1 MELSALGI
9 PLEPLRYIWLIAFIV
24 YIGLCIVP
32 AITHPAT
39 ISTEKAK
46 ELYIA
51 RYGSPVNN
59 AMRYA
64 ERRSLEG
71 NPLPKHKLRSNLTRA
86 RKEIDS
92 VYGISSIE
100 AWFHVLMYVWACL
113 VARSIFRLY
122 TDIAHNGILLPALL
136 LPFYMVFVGARS
148 GRRTW
153 RKARSIDTDDVTA
166 GLPQIYS
173 AALMRLNIFAV
184 PNGAHPQAKPV
195 RAKNDFYVETHFV
208 LVVALIVFFYSLV
221 GWTILGVRPMPIGG
235 ASITLAIVATVT
247 AVTRWVHMRRYL
259 LFNPDSFYIGRLFLP
274 AKKYSY
280 PDIVE
285 FCVFPKN
292 PEQIKP
298 TFYEPSQWQIEIKV
312 PSKIPPNL
320 AKRMPWLRR
329 HIVAVHDE
337 RVVCLT
343 SQVAFYLEQERWADL
358 RSPADREKLAEYFTN
373 GNIVCTSLG
382 YKPVSEKPH
391 VASACYEKTSESELL
406 LADHFIRFFFAR
418 GAQLGKIHLDS
429 HYIEDLCRPIMI
441 ALIFRAS

>member
-1 MELSALGI
+1 MELSAFGI
-9 PLEPLRYIWLIAFIV
+9 PLEPVRYIWLIAFIV

-39 ISTEKAK
+39 ISREKAK

-51 RYGSPVNN
+51 RYGSPINN

-153 RKARSIDTDDVTA
+153 RKARSIDTDDMTA

-173 AALMRLNIFAV
+173 AALMRLNLFAV

-221 GWTILGVRPMPIGG
+221 GWTVLGVQPMPIGG
-235 ASITLAIVATVT
+235 ASITLAIVTTVT
-247 AVTRWVHMRRYL
+247 AVTRWVYMRRYL
-259 LFNPDSFYIGRLFLP
+259 LFNPDSFYVGRLFLP
-274 AKKYSY
+274 AKKYRY
-280 PDIVE
+280 TDIEE

-312 PSKIPPNL
+312 PSFIPPNL

-382 YKPVSEKPH
+382 YKPVSEEPEEQ
-391 VASACYEKTSESELL
+391 S
-406 LADHFIRFFFAR
+406 
-418 GAQLGKIHLDS
+418 
-429 HYIEDLCRPIMI
+429 
-441 ALIFRAS
+441 

>member
-9 PLEPLRYIWLIAFIV
+9 PLEPVRYIWLIAFIV

-39 ISTEKAK
+39 ISREKAK

-51 RYGSPVNN
+51 RYGSPINN

-153 RKARSIDTDDVTA
+153 RKARSIDTDDITA

-173 AALMRLNIFAV
+173 AALMRLNVFAA
-184 PNGAHPQAKPV
+184 PKEAHPQAKPV

-208 LVVALIVFFYSLV
+208 LVLALIVFFYSLV
-221 GWTILGVRPMPIGG
+221 GWTVLGVQPMPIGG
-235 ASITLAIVATVT
+235 ASITLAIVTTVT
-247 AVTRWVHMRRYL
+247 AVTRWFHMRRYL
-259 LFNPDSFYIGRLFLP
+259 LFNPDSFYVGRLFLP

-280 PDIVE
+280 PDIEE

-312 PSKIPPNL
+312 PSKIPPHL
-320 AKRMPWLRR
+320 AQRMPWLRR

-343 SQVAFYLEQERWADL
+343 SQIAFYLEQERWADL

-382 YKPVSEKPH
+382 YKPINEEQP
-391 VASACYEKTSESELL
+391 
-406 LADHFIRFFFAR
+406 
-418 GAQLGKIHLDS
+418 
-429 HYIEDLCRPIMI
+429 
-441 ALIFRAS
+441 

>member
-9 PLEPLRYIWLIAFIV
+9 PLEPLRYIWLIAFLLYLVVCVAVDIA
-24 YIGLCIVP
+24 YS
-32 AITHPAT
+32 
-39 ISTEKAK
+39 STMSK
-46 ELYIA
+46 EEA
-51 RYGSPVNN
+51 RRLHVFYKGSPVDK

-64 ERRSLEG
+64 ERRSLDG
-71 NPLPKHKLRSNLTRA
+71 DPLPKHKLRSNLTRA
-86 RKEIDS
+86 RKELDS
-92 VYGISSIE
+92 ISGVSKFE
-100 AWFHVLMYVWACL
+100 AWMHAVMYVWAC
-113 VARSIFRLY
+113 VIARSIFRLY

-153 RKARSIDTDDVTA
+153 RKARSIDTDDMTA

-173 AALMRLNIFAV
+173 AALMRLNLFAV

-221 GWTILGVRPMPIGG
+221 GWTVLGVQPMPIGG
-235 ASITLAIVATVT
+235 ASITLAIVTTVT
-247 AVTRWVHMRRYL
+247 AVTRWVYMRRYL

-274 AKKYSY
+274 AKKYRY

-320 AKRMPWLRR
+320 AKRMPWLCR

-373 GNIVCTSLG
+373 GNVVCTSLG
-382 YKPVSEKPH
+382 YKPVSEEQ
-391 VASACYEKTSESELL
+391 A
-406 LADHFIRFFFAR
+406 
-418 GAQLGKIHLDS
+418 
-429 HYIEDLCRPIMI
+429 
-441 ALIFRAS
+441 

>member
-9 PLEPLRYIWLIAFIV
+9 PLEPVRYIWLIAFIV

-92 VYGISSIE
+92 VYGVSSIE
-100 AWFHVLMYVWACL
+100 AWFHVLMYVWACF

-153 RKARSIDTDDVTA
+153 RKARSIDTDDITA

-173 AALMRLNIFAV
+173 AALMRLNVFAA
-184 PNGAHPQAKPV
+184 PMEAHPQAKPV

-208 LVVALIVFFYSLV
+208 LVLALIVFFYSLV
-221 GWTILGVRPMPIGG
+221 GWTVLGVQPMPIGG
-235 ASITLAIVATVT
+235 ASITLAIVTTVT

-274 AKKYSY
+274 AKKYRY
-280 PDIVE
+280 TDIEE

-298 TFYEPSQWQIEIKV
+298 TFYEPSQWQIEIKG

-320 AKRMPWLRR
+320 AQRMPWLRR

-382 YKPVSEKPH
+382 YKPVREEQ
-391 VASACYEKTSESELL
+391 A
-406 LADHFIRFFFAR
+406 
-418 GAQLGKIHLDS
+418 
-429 HYIEDLCRPIMI
+429 
-441 ALIFRAS
+441 

>member
-1 MELSALGI
+1 MELSAFGI

-153 RKARSIDTDDVTA
+153 RKARSIDTDDMTA

-173 AALMRLNIFAV
+173 TALMRLNVFAV

-221 GWTILGVRPMPIGG
+221 GWTVLGVQPMPIGG
-235 ASITLAIVATVT
+235 ASITLAIVTTVT
-247 AVTRWVHMRRYL
+247 AVTRWVYMRRYL
-259 LFNPDSFYIGRLFLP
+259 LFNPDSFYVGRLFLP
-274 AKKYSY
+274 AKKYRY
-280 PDIVE
+280 PDIEE

-312 PSKIPPNL
+312 PSRIPPNL

-358 RSPADREKLAEYFTN
+358 RSPADREKLTEYFTN
-373 GNIVCTSLG
+373 GNIVCASLG
-382 YKPVSEKPH
+382 YKPVSEEP
-391 VASACYEKTSESELL
+391 EK
-406 LADHFIRFFFAR
+406 
-418 GAQLGKIHLDS
+418 
-429 HYIEDLCRPIMI
+429 
-441 ALIFRAS
+441 

>member
-92 VYGISSIE
+92 IFGVSSIE

-136 LPFYMVFVGARS
+136 LPFYMVFVAARS

-153 RKARSIDTDDVTA
+153 RKARSIDTDDITA

-173 AALMRLNIFAV
+173 AALMRLNVFAA
-184 PNGAHPQAKPV
+184 PKEAHPQAKPV

-208 LVVALIVFFYSLV
+208 LVLALIVFFYSLV
-221 GWTILGVRPMPIGG
+221 GWTVLGVQPMPIGG
-235 ASITLAIVATVT
+235 ASITLAIVTTVT
-247 AVTRWVHMRRYL
+247 AVTRWFHMRRYL
-259 LFNPDSFYIGRLFLP
+259 LFNPDSFYVGRLFLP

-280 PDIVE
+280 PDIEE

-343 SQVAFYLEQERWADL
+343 SHVAFYLEQERWADL

-382 YKPVSEKPH
+382 YKPINEEQP
-391 VASACYEKTSESELL
+391 
-406 LADHFIRFFFAR
+406 
-418 GAQLGKIHLDS
+418 
-429 HYIEDLCRPIMI
+429 
-441 ALIFRAS
+441 

>member
-9 PLEPLRYIWLIAFIV
+9 PLEPLRYIWLIAFLLYLVVCVAVDIA
-24 YIGLCIVP
+24 YS
-32 AITHPAT
+32 
-39 ISTEKAK
+39 STMSK
-46 ELYIA
+46 EEA
-51 RYGSPVNN
+51 RRLHVFYKGSPVDK

-64 ERRSLEG
+64 ERRSLDG
-71 NPLPKHKLRSNLTRA
+71 DPLPKHKLRSNLTRA
-86 RKEIDS
+86 RKELDS
-92 VYGISSIE
+92 ISGVSKFE
-100 AWFHVLMYVWACL
+100 AWMHAVMYVWAC
-113 VARSIFRLY
+113 VIARSIFRLY

-153 RKARSIDTDDVTA
+153 RKARSIDTDDMTA

-173 AALMRLNIFAV
+173 AALMRLNLFAV

-195 RAKNDFYVETHFV
+195 RAKNDFYVEAHFV

-221 GWTILGVRPMPIGG
+221 GWTVLGVQPMPIGG
-235 ASITLAIVATVT
+235 ASITLAIVTTVT
-247 AVTRWVHMRRYL
+247 AVTRWVYMRRYL

-280 PDIVE
+280 PDIEE

-312 PSKIPPNL
+312 PSRIPPNL
-320 AKRMPWLRR
+320 AQRMPWLRR

-382 YKPVSEKPH
+382 YKPVSEEP
-391 VASACYEKTSESELL
+391 EK
-406 LADHFIRFFFAR
+406 
-418 GAQLGKIHLDS
+418 
-429 HYIEDLCRPIMI
+429 
-441 ALIFRAS
+441 

>member
-9 PLEPLRYIWLIAFIV
+9 PLEPVRYIWLIAFIV

-39 ISTEKAK
+39 ISREKAK

-153 RKARSIDTDDVTA
+153 RKARSIDTDDMTA

-173 AALMRLNIFAV
+173 AALMRLNLFAV

-221 GWTILGVRPMPIGG
+221 GWTVLGVQPMPIGG
-235 ASITLAIVATVT
+235 ASITLAIVTTVT
-247 AVTRWVHMRRYL
+247 AVTRWVYMRRYL

-274 AKKYSY
+274 AKKYRY

-320 AKRMPWLRR
+320 AKRMPWLCR

-373 GNIVCTSLG
+373 GNVVCTSLG
-382 YKPVSEKPH
+382 YKPVSEEPEEQ
-391 VASACYEKTSESELL
+391 S
-406 LADHFIRFFFAR
+406 
-418 GAQLGKIHLDS
+418 
-429 HYIEDLCRPIMI
+429 
-441 ALIFRAS
+441 

>member
-9 PLEPLRYIWLIAFIV
+9 PLEPLRYIWLIAFLLYLVVCVAVDIA
-24 YIGLCIVP
+24 YS
-32 AITHPAT
+32 
-39 ISTEKAK
+39 STMSK
-46 ELYIA
+46 EEA
-51 RYGSPVNN
+51 RRLHVFYKGSPVDK

-64 ERRSLEG
+64 ERRSLDG
-71 NPLPKHKLRSNLTRA
+71 DPLPKHKLRSNLTRA
-86 RKEIDS
+86 RKELDS
-92 VYGISSIE
+92 ISGVSKFE
-100 AWFHVLMYVWACL
+100 AWMHAVMYVWAC
-113 VARSIFRLY
+113 VIARSIFRLY

-153 RKARSIDTDDVTA
+153 RKARSIDTDDMTA

-173 AALMRLNIFAV
+173 AALMRLNLFAV

-195 RAKNDFYVETHFV
+195 RAKNDFYVEAHFV

-221 GWTILGVRPMPIGG
+221 GWTVLGVQPMPIGG
-235 ASITLAIVATVT
+235 ASITLAIVTTVT
-247 AVTRWVHMRRYL
+247 AVTRWVYMRRYL

-274 AKKYSY
+274 AKKYRY

-382 YKPVSEKPH
+382 YKPVSEEP
-391 VASACYEKTSESELL
+391 EK
-406 LADHFIRFFFAR
+406 
-418 GAQLGKIHLDS
+418 
-429 HYIEDLCRPIMI
+429 
-441 ALIFRAS
+441 

>member
-9 PLEPLRYIWLIAFIV
+9 PLEPVRYIWLIAFIV
-24 YIGLCIVP
+24 YIGLCVVP

-39 ISTEKAK
+39 ITTEKAK

-51 RYGSPVNN
+51 RYGSPVNK

-153 RKARSIDTDDVTA
+153 RKARSIDTDDMTA

-173 AALMRLNIFAV
+173 AALMRLNLFAV

-221 GWTILGVRPMPIGG
+221 GWTVLGVQPMPIGG
-235 ASITLAIVATVT
+235 ASITLAIVTTVT
-247 AVTRWVHMRRYL
+247 VVTRWVYMRRHL
-259 LFNPDSFYIGRLFLP
+259 LFNPDSFYVGRLFLP

-280 PDIVE
+280 PDIEE

-358 RSPADREKLAEYFTN
+358 RSPADREKLGEYFTN
-373 GNIVCTSLG
+373 GNVVCTSLG
-382 YKPVSEKPH
+382 YKPVRE
-391 VASACYEKTSESELL
+391 EQE
-406 LADHFIRFFFAR
+406 
-418 GAQLGKIHLDS
+418 
-429 HYIEDLCRPIMI
+429 
-441 ALIFRAS
+441 

>member
-9 PLEPLRYIWLIAFIV
+9 PLEPLRYIWLIAFLLYLVVCVAVDIA
-24 YIGLCIVP
+24 YS
-32 AITHPAT
+32 
-39 ISTEKAK
+39 STMSK
-46 ELYIA
+46 EEA
-51 RYGSPVNN
+51 RRLHVFYKGSPVDK

-64 ERRSLEG
+64 ERRSLDG
-71 NPLPKHKLRSNLTRA
+71 DPLPKHKLRSNLTRA
-86 RKEIDS
+86 RKELDS
-92 VYGISSIE
+92 ISGVSKFE
-100 AWFHVLMYVWACL
+100 AWMHAVMYVWAC
-113 VARSIFRLY
+113 VIARSIFRLY

-153 RKARSIDTDDVTA
+153 RKARSIDTDDMTA

-173 AALMRLNIFAV
+173 AALMRLNLFAV

-195 RAKNDFYVETHFV
+195 RAKNDFYVEAHFV

-221 GWTILGVRPMPIGG
+221 GWTVLGVQPMPIGG
-235 ASITLAIVATVT
+235 ASITLAIVTTVT
-247 AVTRWVHMRRYL
+247 AVTRWVYMRRYL

-274 AKKYSY
+274 AKKYRY

-382 YKPVSEKPH
+382 YKPVSEEQ
-391 VASACYEKTSESELL
+391 A
-406 LADHFIRFFFAR
+406 
-418 GAQLGKIHLDS
+418 
-429 HYIEDLCRPIMI
+429 
-441 ALIFRAS
+441 

>member
-1 MELSALGI
+1 MELSAFGI

-153 RKARSIDTDDVTA
+153 RKARSIDTDDMTA

-173 AALMRLNIFAV
+173 AALMRLNLFAV

-221 GWTILGVRPMPIGG
+221 GWTVLGVQPMPIGG
-235 ASITLAIVATVT
+235 ASITLAIVTTVT
-247 AVTRWVHMRRYL
+247 VVTRWVYMRRYL

-274 AKKYSY
+274 AKKYRY
-280 PDIVE
+280 TDIVE

-320 AKRMPWLRR
+320 AKRIPWLRR

-382 YKPVSEKPH
+382 YKPVSEEQ
-391 VASACYEKTSESELL
+391 A
-406 LADHFIRFFFAR
+406 
-418 GAQLGKIHLDS
+418 
-429 HYIEDLCRPIMI
+429 
-441 ALIFRAS
+441 

>member
-9 PLEPLRYIWLIAFIV
+9 PLEPVRYIWLIAFLLYLVVCVAVDIA
-24 YIGLCIVP
+24 YS
-32 AITHPAT
+32 
-39 ISTEKAK
+39 STMSK
-46 ELYIA
+46 EEA
-51 RYGSPVNN
+51 RRLHVFYKGSPVDK

-64 ERRSLEG
+64 ERRSLDG
-71 NPLPKHKLRSNLTRA
+71 DPLPKHKLRSNLTRA
-86 RKEIDS
+86 RKELDS
-92 VYGISSIE
+92 ISGVSKFE
-100 AWFHVLMYVWACL
+100 AWMHAVMYVWAC
-113 VARSIFRLY
+113 VIARSIFRLY

-153 RKARSIDTDDVTA
+153 RKARSIDTDDMTA

-173 AALMRLNIFAV
+173 AALMRLNVFAA
-184 PNGAHPQAKPV
+184 PQEAHPQAKPV

-208 LVVALIVFFYSLV
+208 LVLALIVFFYSLV
-221 GWTILGVRPMPIGG
+221 GWTVLGVQPMPIGG

-320 AKRMPWLRR
+320 AKRMPWLCR

-373 GNIVCTSLG
+373 GNVVCTSLG

-391 VASACYEKTSESELL
+391 VASA
-406 LADHFIRFFFAR
+406 D
-418 GAQLGKIHLDS
+418 
-429 HYIEDLCRPIMI
+429 
-441 ALIFRAS
+441 

>member
-9 PLEPLRYIWLIAFIV
+9 PLEPLRYIWLIAFLLYLVVCVAVDIA
-24 YIGLCIVP
+24 YS
-32 AITHPAT
+32 
-39 ISTEKAK
+39 STMSK
-46 ELYIA
+46 EEA
-51 RYGSPVNN
+51 RRLHVFYKGSPVDK

-64 ERRSLEG
+64 ERRSLDG
-71 NPLPKHKLRSNLTRA
+71 DPLPKHKLRSNLTRA
-86 RKEIDS
+86 RKELDS
-92 VYGISSIE
+92 ISGVSKFE
-100 AWFHVLMYVWACL
+100 AWMHAVMYVWAC
-113 VARSIFRLY
+113 VIARSIFRLY

-153 RKARSIDTDDVTA
+153 RKARSIDTDDMTA

-173 AALMRLNIFAV
+173 AALMRLNLFAV

-221 GWTILGVRPMPIGG
+221 GWTVLGVQPMPIGG
-235 ASITLAIVATVT
+235 ASITLAIVTTVT
-247 AVTRWVHMRRYL
+247 AVTRWVYMRRYL
-259 LFNPDSFYIGRLFLP
+259 LFNPDSFYVGRLFLP
-274 AKKYSY
+274 AKKYRY
-280 PDIVE
+280 TDIEE

-382 YKPVSEKPH
+382 YKPVSEEQ
-391 VASACYEKTSESELL
+391 A
-406 LADHFIRFFFAR
+406 
-418 GAQLGKIHLDS
+418 
-429 HYIEDLCRPIMI
+429 
-441 ALIFRAS
+441 

>member
-9 PLEPLRYIWLIAFIV
+9 PLEPVRYIWLIAFIV

-39 ISTEKAK
+39 ISREKAK

-153 RKARSIDTDDVTA
+153 RKARSIDTDDMTA

-173 AALMRLNIFAV
+173 AALMRLNVFAA
-184 PNGAHPQAKPV
+184 PKEAHPQAKPV

-208 LVVALIVFFYSLV
+208 LVLALIVFFYSLV
-221 GWTILGVRPMPIGG
+221 GWTVLGVQPMPVGG
-235 ASITLAIVATVT
+235 ASITLAIVTTVT
-247 AVTRWVHMRRYL
+247 AVTRWVHMRRFL
-259 LFNPDSFYIGRLFLP
+259 LFNPDSFYVGRLFLP

-280 PDIVE
+280 PDIEE

-312 PSKIPPNL
+312 QSFIPPNL
-320 AKRMPWLRR
+320 AQHMPWLRR

-382 YKPVSEKPH
+382 YKPVSEEPEEQ
-391 VASACYEKTSESELL
+391 A
-406 LADHFIRFFFAR
+406 
-418 GAQLGKIHLDS
+418 
-429 HYIEDLCRPIMI
+429 
-441 ALIFRAS
+441 

>member
-9 PLEPLRYIWLIAFIV
+9 PLEPVRYIWLIAFIV

-39 ISTEKAK
+39 ISREKAK

-92 VYGISSIE
+92 ILGISSIE

-153 RKARSIDTDDVTA
+153 RKARSIDTDDITA

-173 AALMRLNIFAV
+173 AALMRLNVFAA
-184 PNGAHPQAKPV
+184 PKEAHPQAKPV

-208 LVVALIVFFYSLV
+208 LVLALIVFFYSLV
-221 GWTILGVRPMPIGG
+221 GWTVLGVQPMPVGG
-235 ASITLAIVATVT
+235 ASITLAIVTTVT
-247 AVTRWVHMRRYL
+247 AVTRWVHMRRFL
-259 LFNPDSFYIGRLFLP
+259 LFNPDSFYVGRLFLP

-280 PDIVE
+280 PDIEE

-373 GNIVCTSLG
+373 GNVVCTSLG
-382 YKPVSEKPH
+382 YKPVSE
-391 VASACYEKTSESELL
+391 EQE
-406 LADHFIRFFFAR
+406 
-418 GAQLGKIHLDS
+418 
-429 HYIEDLCRPIMI
+429 
-441 ALIFRAS
+441 

>member
-9 PLEPLRYIWLIAFIV
+9 PLEPVRYIWLIAFIV

-39 ISTEKAK
+39 ITTEKAK

-92 VYGISSIE
+92 VYGISSVE

-153 RKARSIDTDDVTA
+153 RKARSIDTDDMTA

-173 AALMRLNIFAV
+173 AALMRLNLFAV

-221 GWTILGVRPMPIGG
+221 GWTVLGVQPMPIGG
-235 ASITLAIVATVT
+235 ASITLAIVTTVT

-259 LFNPDSFYIGRLFLP
+259 LFNPDSFYVGRLFLP

-280 PDIVE
+280 PNIVE

-312 PSKIPPNL
+312 PSFIPPNL

-343 SQVAFYLEQERWADL
+343 SQIAFYLEQERWADM

-382 YKPVSEKPH
+382 YKPVSEEP
-391 VASACYEKTSESELL
+391 EK
-406 LADHFIRFFFAR
+406 
-418 GAQLGKIHLDS
+418 
-429 HYIEDLCRPIMI
+429 
-441 ALIFRAS
+441 

>member
-9 PLEPLRYIWLIAFIV
+9 SLEPVRYIWLIAFIV

-39 ISTEKAK
+39 ITTEKAK

-51 RYGSPVNN
+51 RYGSPVNK

-100 AWFHVLMYVWACL
+100 AWFHVLMYVWACV

-153 RKARSIDTDDVTA
+153 RKARSIDADDITA

-221 GWTILGVRPMPIGG
+221 GWTILYTPPMPIGG
-235 ASITLAIVATVT
+235 ASILLAVT
-247 AVTRWVHMRRYL
+247 ASAALALRWHYLKVYL
-259 LFNPDSFYIGRLFLP
+259 LFNPDSFYVGRLFLP

-280 PDIVE
+280 PDIEE

-312 PSKIPPNL
+312 PSFIPPNL

-373 GNIVCTSLG
+373 GNVVCTSLG
-382 YKPVSEKPH
+382 YKPVSEEQ
-391 VASACYEKTSESELL
+391 A
-406 LADHFIRFFFAR
+406 
-418 GAQLGKIHLDS
+418 
-429 HYIEDLCRPIMI
+429 
-441 ALIFRAS
+441 

>member
-1 MELSALGI
+1 MELSAFGI

-64 ERRSLEG
+64 ERRSLKG

-136 LPFYMVFVGARS
+136 LPFYMVYLGACWSRFIWRS
-148 GRRTW
+148 SRYFNL
-153 RKARSIDTDDVTA
+153 DNHTA
-166 GLPQIYS
+166 GMPRVLGEMLNRIDAFFAPQD
-173 AALMRLNIFAV
+173 
-184 PNGAHPQAKPV
+184 AHPQAKPV
-195 RAKNDFYVETHFV
+195 CSTPRLHMGLCVTV
-208 LVVALIVFFYSLV
+208 VVALVLAIVVFLYSLV
-221 GWTILGVRPMPIGG
+221 GWTILYTPPMPIGG
-235 ASITLAIVATVT
+235 ASIMLAVT
-247 AVTRWVHMRRYL
+247 AAAALALRWHYLKVYL
-259 LFNPDSFYIGRLFLP
+259 LFNPDSFYVGRLFLP

-280 PDIVE
+280 PDIEE

-298 TFYEPSQWQIEIKV
+298 TFYEPSQWQIEVKV

-382 YKPVSEKPH
+382 YKPVRE
-391 VASACYEKTSESELL
+391 EQE
-406 LADHFIRFFFAR
+406 
-418 GAQLGKIHLDS
+418 
-429 HYIEDLCRPIMI
+429 
-441 ALIFRAS
+441 

>member
-1 MELSALGI
+1 MELNALGI
-9 PLEPLRYIWLIAFIV
+9 PLEPVRYIWLIAFIV
-24 YIGLCIVP
+24 YIGLCVVP

-153 RKARSIDTDDVTA
+153 RKARSIDTDDITA

-173 AALMRLNIFAV
+173 AALMRLNVFAV

-221 GWTILGVRPMPIGG
+221 GWTVLGVQPMPIGG
-235 ASITLAIVATVT
+235 ASITLAIVTTVT
-247 AVTRWVHMRRYL
+247 VVTRWVYMRRYL
-259 LFNPDSFYIGRLFLP
+259 LFNPDSFYVGRLFLP

-280 PDIVE
+280 PDIEE

-358 RSPADREKLAEYFTN
+358 RSPADREKLGEYFTN
-373 GNIVCTSLG
+373 GNVVCTSLG
-382 YKPVSEKPH
+382 YKPVSEEQP
-391 VASACYEKTSESELL
+391 
-406 LADHFIRFFFAR
+406 
-418 GAQLGKIHLDS
+418 
-429 HYIEDLCRPIMI
+429 
-441 ALIFRAS
+441 

>member
-9 PLEPLRYIWLIAFIV
+9 PLEPVRYIWLIAFIV

-92 VYGISSIE
+92 ILGISSIE

-153 RKARSIDTDDVTA
+153 RKARSIDTDDITA

-173 AALMRLNIFAV
+173 AALMRLNVFAA
-184 PNGAHPQAKPV
+184 PKEAHPQAKPV

-208 LVVALIVFFYSLV
+208 LVLALIVFFYSLV
-221 GWTILGVRPMPIGG
+221 GWTVLGVQPMPVGG
-235 ASITLAIVATVT
+235 ASITLAIVTTVT
-247 AVTRWVHMRRYL
+247 AVTRWVHMRRFL
-259 LFNPDSFYIGRLFLP
+259 LFNPDSFYVGRLFLP

-280 PDIVE
+280 PDIEE

-343 SQVAFYLEQERWADL
+343 SHVAFYLEQERWADL

-382 YKPVSEKPH
+382 YKPVSE
-391 VASACYEKTSESELL
+391 E
-406 LADHFIRFFFAR
+406 IN
-418 GAQLGKIHLDS
+418 
-429 HYIEDLCRPIMI
+429 
-441 ALIFRAS
+441 

>member
-9 PLEPLRYIWLIAFIV
+9 PLEPVRYIWLIAFIV

-39 ISTEKAK
+39 ISREKAK

-122 TDIAHNGILLPALL
+122 TDIAHNGILLPALI

-153 RKARSIDTDDVTA
+153 RKARSIDTDDITA

-173 AALMRLNIFAV
+173 TALMRLNVFAA
-184 PNGAHPQAKPV
+184 PQEAHPQAKPV

-208 LVVALIVFFYSLV
+208 LVLALIVFFYSLV
-221 GWTILGVRPMPIGG
+221 GWTVLGVQPMPIGG
-235 ASITLAIVATVT
+235 ASITLAIVTTVT

-280 PDIVE
+280 PDIEE

-292 PEQIKP
+292 PEQIKS

-312 PSKIPPNL
+312 PSRIPPNL
-320 AKRMPWLRR
+320 AQHIPWLRR

-382 YKPVSEKPH
+382 YKPVSKEQ
-391 VASACYEKTSESELL
+391 A
-406 LADHFIRFFFAR
+406 
-418 GAQLGKIHLDS
+418 
-429 HYIEDLCRPIMI
+429 
-441 ALIFRAS
+441 

>member
-1 MELSALGI
+1 MELNALGI
-9 PLEPLRYIWLIAFIV
+9 PLEPVHYIWLIAFIV
-24 YIGLCIVP
+24 YIGLCVVP

-92 VYGISSIE
+92 IFGISSIE

-153 RKARSIDTDDVTA
+153 RKARSIDTDDITA

-173 AALMRLNIFAV
+173 AALMRLNVFAA
-184 PNGAHPQAKPV
+184 PKEAHPQAKPV

-208 LVVALIVFFYSLV
+208 LVLALIVFFYSLV
-221 GWTILGVRPMPIGG
+221 GWTVLGVQPMPVGG
-235 ASITLAIVATVT
+235 ASITLAVVTTVT

-259 LFNPDSFYIGRLFLP
+259 LFNPDSFYVGRLFLP
-274 AKKYSY
+274 VKKYSY
-280 PDIVE
+280 PDIEE

-320 AKRMPWLRR
+320 AQRMPWLRR

-373 GNIVCTSLG
+373 GNVVCTSLG

-391 VASACYEKTSESELL
+391 VASA
-406 LADHFIRFFFAR
+406 D
-418 GAQLGKIHLDS
+418 
-429 HYIEDLCRPIMI
+429 
-441 ALIFRAS
+441 

>member
-9 PLEPLRYIWLIAFIV
+9 PLEPVRYIWLIAFIV

-122 TDIAHNGILLPALL
+122 TDIAHNGILLPALI

-153 RKARSIDTDDVTA
+153 RKARSIDTDDITA

-173 AALMRLNIFAV
+173 AALMRLNIFAT
-184 PNGAHPQAKPV
+184 PKEAHPQAKPV

-208 LVVALIVFFYSLV
+208 LVLALIVFFYSLV
-221 GWTILGVRPMPIGG
+221 GWTVLGVQPMPVGG
-235 ASITLAIVATVT
+235 ASITLAIVTTVT
-247 AVTRWVHMRRYL
+247 AVTRWVHMRRFL

-280 PDIVE
+280 SDIEE

-298 TFYEPSQWQIEIKV
+298 TFYEPSQWQIEIKM
-312 PSKIPPNL
+312 PSRIPPNL
-320 AKRMPWLRR
+320 AQHVPWLRR

-382 YKPVSEKPH
+382 YKPVSKEQ
-391 VASACYEKTSESELL
+391 A
-406 LADHFIRFFFAR
+406 
-418 GAQLGKIHLDS
+418 
-429 HYIEDLCRPIMI
+429 
-441 ALIFRAS
+441 

>member
-9 PLEPLRYIWLIAFIV
+9 PLEPVRYIWLIAFIV
-24 YIGLCIVP
+24 YIGLCVVP

-92 VYGISSIE
+92 VYGISSFE

-153 RKARSIDTDDVTA
+153 RKARSIDTDDITA

-173 AALMRLNIFAV
+173 AALMRLNVFAA
-184 PNGAHPQAKPV
+184 PKEAHPQAKPV

-208 LVVALIVFFYSLV
+208 LVLALIVFFYSLV

-235 ASITLAIVATVT
+235 ASITLAIVTTVT

-259 LFNPDSFYIGRLFLP
+259 LFNPDSFYVGRLFLP

-280 PDIVE
+280 PNIVE

-312 PSKIPPNL
+312 PSFIPPNL

-358 RSPADREKLAEYFTN
+358 RSPADREKLTEYFTN
-373 GNIVCTSLG
+373 GNIVCASLG
-382 YKPVSEKPH
+382 YKPVSEEPEER
-391 VASACYEKTSESELL
+391 S
-406 LADHFIRFFFAR
+406 
-418 GAQLGKIHLDS
+418 
-429 HYIEDLCRPIMI
+429 
-441 ALIFRAS
+441 

>member
-9 PLEPLRYIWLIAFIV
+9 PLEPLRYIWLIAFLLYLVVCVAVDIA
-24 YIGLCIVP
+24 YS
-32 AITHPAT
+32 
-39 ISTEKAK
+39 STMSKGE
-46 ELYIA
+46 A
-51 RYGSPVNN
+51 RRLHVFYKGSPVDK

-64 ERRSLEG
+64 ERRSLDG
-71 NPLPKHKLRSNLTRA
+71 DPLPKHKLRSNLTRA
-86 RKEIDS
+86 RKELDS
-92 VYGISSIE
+92 ISGVSKFE
-100 AWFHVLMYVWACL
+100 AWMHAVMYVWAC
-113 VARSIFRLY
+113 VIARSIFLLY
-122 TDIAHNGILLPALL
+122 KDIARDGILLPALV

-153 RKARSIDTDDVTA
+153 RKARSIDTDDITA

-173 AALMRLNIFAV
+173 AALMRLNLFAV

-208 LVVALIVFFYSLV
+208 LVLALIVFFYSLV
-221 GWTILGVRPMPIGG
+221 GWTVLGVQPMPIGG
-235 ASITLAIVATVT
+235 ASITLAIVTTVT

-259 LFNPDSFYIGRLFLP
+259 LFNPDSFYVGRLFLP
-274 AKKYSY
+274 AKKYRY
-280 PDIVE
+280 TDIEE

-298 TFYEPSQWQIEIKV
+298 IFYEPSQWQIEIKV

-320 AKRMPWLRR
+320 AQRMPWLRR

-358 RSPADREKLAEYFTN
+358 HSPADREKLAEYFTN

-382 YKPVSEKPH
+382 YKPVRE
-391 VASACYEKTSESELL
+391 EQE
-406 LADHFIRFFFAR
+406 
-418 GAQLGKIHLDS
+418 
-429 HYIEDLCRPIMI
+429 
-441 ALIFRAS
+441 

>member
-9 PLEPLRYIWLIAFIV
+9 PLEPVRYIWLIAFIV

-92 VYGISSIE
+92 ILGISSIE

-153 RKARSIDTDDVTA
+153 RKARSIDTDDMTA

-173 AALMRLNIFAV
+173 AALMRLNLFAV

-221 GWTILGVRPMPIGG
+221 GWTVLGVQPMPIGG
-235 ASITLAIVATVT
+235 ASITLAIVTTVT
-247 AVTRWVHMRRYL
+247 AVTRWVYMRRYL

-274 AKKYSY
+274 AKKYRY

-320 AKRMPWLRR
+320 AKRMPWLCR

-373 GNIVCTSLG
+373 GNVVCTSLG
-382 YKPVSEKPH
+382 YKPVSEEQ
-391 VASACYEKTSESELL
+391 A
-406 LADHFIRFFFAR
+406 
-418 GAQLGKIHLDS
+418 
-429 HYIEDLCRPIMI
+429 
-441 ALIFRAS
+441 

>member
-1 MELSALGI
+1 MELNALGI
-9 PLEPLRYIWLIAFIV
+9 PLEPVRYIWLFAFIV
-24 YIGLCIVP
+24 YIGLCVVP

-51 RYGSPVNN
+51 RYGSPVNK

-92 VYGISSIE
+92 IFGVSSIE

-153 RKARSIDTDDVTA
+153 RKARSIDTDDITA

-173 AALMRLNIFAV
+173 AALMRLNVFAA
-184 PNGAHPQAKPV
+184 PKEAHPQAKPV

-208 LVVALIVFFYSLV
+208 LVLALIVFFYSLV
-221 GWTILGVRPMPIGG
+221 GWTVLGIQPMPIGG
-235 ASITLAIVATVT
+235 ASITLAIVTTVT

-259 LFNPDSFYIGRLFLP
+259 LFNPDSFYIGRIFLP

-280 PDIVE
+280 SDIEE

-292 PEQIKP
+292 PEQIKS

-312 PSKIPPNL
+312 PSRIPPNL
-320 AKRMPWLRR
+320 AQHIPWLRR

-358 RSPADREKLAEYFTN
+358 CSPADREKLAEYFTN

-382 YKPVSEKPH
+382 YKPVSEEQ
-391 VASACYEKTSESELL
+391 A
-406 LADHFIRFFFAR
+406 
-418 GAQLGKIHLDS
+418 
-429 HYIEDLCRPIMI
+429 
-441 ALIFRAS
+441 

>member
-9 PLEPLRYIWLIAFIV
+9 PLEPVRYIWLIAFIV

-39 ISTEKAK
+39 ISREKAK

-51 RYGSPVNN
+51 RYGSPINN

-153 RKARSIDTDDVTA
+153 RKARSIDTDDMTA

-173 AALMRLNIFAV
+173 AALMRLNLFAV

-221 GWTILGVRPMPIGG
+221 GWTVLGVQPMPIGG
-235 ASITLAIVATVT
+235 ASITLAIVTTVT
-247 AVTRWVHMRRYL
+247 AVTRWVYMRRYL
-259 LFNPDSFYIGRLFLP
+259 LFNPDSFYVGRLFLP

-280 PDIVE
+280 PDIEE

-312 PSKIPPNL
+312 PSFIPPNL

-382 YKPVSEKPH
+382 YKPVSEEPEEQ
-391 VASACYEKTSESELL
+391 S
-406 LADHFIRFFFAR
+406 
-418 GAQLGKIHLDS
+418 
-429 HYIEDLCRPIMI
+429 
-441 ALIFRAS
+441 

>member
-9 PLEPLRYIWLIAFIV
+9 PLEPLRYIWLIAFLLYLVVCVAVDIA
-24 YIGLCIVP
+24 YS
-32 AITHPAT
+32 
-39 ISTEKAK
+39 STMSK
-46 ELYIA
+46 EEA
-51 RYGSPVNN
+51 RRLHVFYKGSPVDK

-64 ERRSLEG
+64 ERRSLDG
-71 NPLPKHKLRSNLTRA
+71 DPLPKHKLRSNLTRA
-86 RKEIDS
+86 RKELDS
-92 VYGISSIE
+92 ISGVSKFE
-100 AWFHVLMYVWACL
+100 AWMHAVMYVWACII
-113 VARSIFRLY
+113 ARSIFLLY
-122 TDIAHNGILLPALL
+122 KDIARDGILLPALV
-136 LPFYMVFVGARS
+136 LPFYMVYLGARS

-153 RKARSIDTDDVTA
+153 RKARSIDTDDITA

-173 AALMRLNIFAV
+173 AALMRLNVFAA
-184 PNGAHPQAKPV
+184 PQEAHPQAKPV

-208 LVVALIVFFYSLV
+208 LVLALIVFFYSLV
-221 GWTILGVRPMPIGG
+221 GWTVLGVQPMPIGG

-382 YKPVSEKPH
+382 YKPINEEQP
-391 VASACYEKTSESELL
+391 
-406 LADHFIRFFFAR
+406 
-418 GAQLGKIHLDS
+418 
-429 HYIEDLCRPIMI
+429 
-441 ALIFRAS
+441 

>member
-1 MELSALGI
+1 MELNALGI
-9 PLEPLRYIWLIAFIV
+9 PLEPVRYIWLFAFIV
-24 YIGLCIVP
+24 YIGLCVVP

-153 RKARSIDTDDVTA
+153 RKARSIDTDDITA

-173 AALMRLNIFAV
+173 AALMRLNVFAA
-184 PNGAHPQAKPV
+184 PQEAHPQAKPV

-208 LVVALIVFFYSLV
+208 LVLALIVFFYSLV
-221 GWTILGVRPMPIGG
+221 GWTVLGVQPMPIGG
-235 ASITLAIVATVT
+235 ASITLAIVTTVT

-259 LFNPDSFYIGRLFLP
+259 LFNPDSFYVGRLFLP

-280 PDIVE
+280 SDIEE

-320 AKRMPWLRR
+320 AQHIPWLRR

-373 GNIVCTSLG
+373 GNVVCTSLG
-382 YKPVSEKPH
+382 YKPVSEEQ
-391 VASACYEKTSESELL
+391 A
-406 LADHFIRFFFAR
+406 
-418 GAQLGKIHLDS
+418 
-429 HYIEDLCRPIMI
+429 
-441 ALIFRAS
+441 

>member
-9 PLEPLRYIWLIAFIV
+9 PLEPVRYIWLIAFIV

-39 ISTEKAK
+39 ISREKAK

-92 VYGISSIE
+92 ILGISSIE

-153 RKARSIDTDDVTA
+153 RKARSIDTDDITA

-173 AALMRLNIFAV
+173 AALMRLNVFAA
-184 PNGAHPQAKPV
+184 PKEAHPQAKPV

-208 LVVALIVFFYSLV
+208 LVLALIVFFYSLV
-221 GWTILGVRPMPIGG
+221 GWTVLGVQPMPIGG
-235 ASITLAIVATVT
+235 ASITLAIVTTVT
-247 AVTRWVHMRRYL
+247 AVTRWFHMRRYL
-259 LFNPDSFYIGRLFLP
+259 LFNPDSFYVGRLFLP

-280 PDIVE
+280 PDIEE

-312 PSKIPPNL
+312 PSKIPPHL
-320 AKRMPWLRR
+320 AQRMPWLRR

-343 SQVAFYLEQERWADL
+343 SQIAFYLEQERWADL

-382 YKPVSEKPH
+382 YKPINEEQP
-391 VASACYEKTSESELL
+391 
-406 LADHFIRFFFAR
+406 
-418 GAQLGKIHLDS
+418 
-429 HYIEDLCRPIMI
+429 
-441 ALIFRAS
+441 

>member
-9 PLEPLRYIWLIAFIV
+9 PLEPVRYIWLIAFIV

-39 ISTEKAK
+39 ISREKAK

-51 RYGSPVNN
+51 RYGSPINN

-153 RKARSIDTDDVTA
+153 RKARSIDTDDMTA

-173 AALMRLNIFAV
+173 AALMRLNVFAA
-184 PNGAHPQAKPV
+184 PQEAHPQAKPV

-208 LVVALIVFFYSLV
+208 LVLALIVFFYSLV
-221 GWTILGVRPMPIGG
+221 GWTVLGVQPMPIGG

-312 PSKIPPNL
+312 PSRIPPNL

-373 GNIVCTSLG
+373 GNVVCTSLG
-382 YKPVSEKPH
+382 YKPVSEEQ
-391 VASACYEKTSESELL
+391 S
-406 LADHFIRFFFAR
+406 
-418 GAQLGKIHLDS
+418 
-429 HYIEDLCRPIMI
+429 
-441 ALIFRAS
+441 

>member
-1 MELSALGI
+1 MELSAFGI

-39 ISTEKAK
+39 ISREKAK

-51 RYGSPVNN
+51 RYGSPINN

-92 VYGISSIE
+92 IFGVSSIE

-153 RKARSIDTDDVTA
+153 RKARSIDTDDMTA

-173 AALMRLNIFAV
+173 AALMRLNLFAV

-221 GWTILGVRPMPIGG
+221 GWTVLGVQPMPIGG
-235 ASITLAIVATVT
+235 ASITLAIVTTVT
-247 AVTRWVHMRRYL
+247 AVTRWVYMRRYL

-274 AKKYSY
+274 VKKYRY

-320 AKRMPWLRR
+320 AKRMPWLCR

-373 GNIVCTSLG
+373 GNVVCTSLG
-382 YKPVSEKPH
+382 YKPVSEEP
-391 VASACYEKTSESELL
+391 EK
-406 LADHFIRFFFAR
+406 
-418 GAQLGKIHLDS
+418 
-429 HYIEDLCRPIMI
+429 
-441 ALIFRAS
+441 

>member
-9 PLEPLRYIWLIAFIV
+9 SLEPVRYIWLIAFIV

-39 ISTEKAK
+39 ITTEKAK

-51 RYGSPVNN
+51 RYGSPVNK

-100 AWFHVLMYVWACL
+100 AWFHVLMYVWACV

-221 GWTILGVRPMPIGG
+221 GWTILYTPPMPIGG
-235 ASITLAIVATVT
+235 ASILLAVT
-247 AVTRWVHMRRYL
+247 ASAALALRWHYLKVYL
-259 LFNPDSFYIGRLFLP
+259 LFNPDSFYVGRLFLP

-280 PDIVE
+280 PDIEE

-312 PSKIPPNL
+312 PSFIPPNL

-382 YKPVSEKPH
+382 YKPVSEEPEEQ
-391 VASACYEKTSESELL
+391 A
-406 LADHFIRFFFAR
+406 
-418 GAQLGKIHLDS
+418 
-429 HYIEDLCRPIMI
+429 
-441 ALIFRAS
+441 

>member
-1 MELSALGI
+1 MELNALGI
-9 PLEPLRYIWLIAFIV
+9 PLEPVRYIWLFAFIV
-24 YIGLCIVP
+24 YIGLCVVP

-122 TDIAHNGILLPALL
+122 TDIAHNGILLPALI

-153 RKARSIDTDDVTA
+153 RKARSIDTDDITV

-173 AALMRLNIFAV
+173 AALMRLNVFAA
-184 PNGAHPQAKPV
+184 PQEAHPQAKPV

-208 LVVALIVFFYSLV
+208 LVLALIVFFYSLV
-221 GWTILGVRPMPIGG
+221 GWTVLGVQPMPIGG
-235 ASITLAIVATVT
+235 ASITMAIVTTVT

-280 PDIVE
+280 SDIEE

-382 YKPVSEKPH
+382 YKPVSEEQ
-391 VASACYEKTSESELL
+391 A
-406 LADHFIRFFFAR
+406 
-418 GAQLGKIHLDS
+418 
-429 HYIEDLCRPIMI
+429 
-441 ALIFRAS
+441 

>member
-1 MELSALGI
+1 MELSAFGI

-24 YIGLCIVP
+24 YIGLGIVP

-92 VYGISSIE
+92 IFGVSSIE

-153 RKARSIDTDDVTA
+153 RKARSIDTDDITA

-173 AALMRLNIFAV
+173 AALMRLNVFAA
-184 PNGAHPQAKPV
+184 PKEAHPQTKPV

-208 LVVALIVFFYSLV
+208 LVLALIVFFYSLV
-221 GWTILGVRPMPIGG
+221 GWTVLGVQPMPIGG
-235 ASITLAIVATVT
+235 ASITLAIVTTVT
-247 AVTRWVHMRRYL
+247 AVTRWFHMRRYL
-259 LFNPDSFYIGRLFLP
+259 LFNPDSFYVGRLFLP

-280 PDIVE
+280 PDIEE

-312 PSKIPPNL
+312 PSRIPPNL

-373 GNIVCTSLG
+373 GNVVCTSLG
-382 YKPVSEKPH
+382 YKPVSEEQ
-391 VASACYEKTSESELL
+391 A
-406 LADHFIRFFFAR
+406 
-418 GAQLGKIHLDS
+418 
-429 HYIEDLCRPIMI
+429 
-441 ALIFRAS
+441 

>member
-9 PLEPLRYIWLIAFIV
+9 PLEPVRYIWLIAFIV

-39 ISTEKAK
+39 ISREKAK

-122 TDIAHNGILLPALL
+122 TDIAHNGILLPALI

-153 RKARSIDTDDVTA
+153 RKARSIDTDDITA

-173 AALMRLNIFAV
+173 AALMRLNVFAA
-184 PNGAHPQAKPV
+184 PQEAHPQAKPV

-208 LVVALIVFFYSLV
+208 LVLALIVFFYSLV
-221 GWTILGVRPMPIGG
+221 GWTVLGVQPMPIGG
-235 ASITLAIVATVT
+235 ASITLAIVTTVT

-259 LFNPDSFYIGRLFLP
+259 LFNPDSFYVGRLFLP

-280 PDIVE
+280 PDIEE

-292 PEQIKP
+292 PEQIKS

-312 PSKIPPNL
+312 PSRIPPNL
-320 AKRMPWLRR
+320 AQRMPWLRR

-382 YKPVSEKPH
+382 YKPVSEEQ
-391 VASACYEKTSESELL
+391 A
-406 LADHFIRFFFAR
+406 
-418 GAQLGKIHLDS
+418 
-429 HYIEDLCRPIMI
+429 
-441 ALIFRAS
+441 

>member
-9 PLEPLRYIWLIAFIV
+9 PLEPVRYIWLIAFIV

-39 ISTEKAK
+39 ISREKAK

-153 RKARSIDTDDVTA
+153 RKARSIDTDDMTA

-173 AALMRLNIFAV
+173 AALMRLNLFAV

-221 GWTILGVRPMPIGG
+221 GWTVLGVQPMPIGG
-235 ASITLAIVATVT
+235 ASITLAIVTTVT
-247 AVTRWVHMRRYL
+247 AVTRWVYMRRYL

-274 AKKYSY
+274 AKKYRY

-373 GNIVCTSLG
+373 GNVVCTSLG
-382 YKPVSEKPH
+382 YKPVSEEQ
-391 VASACYEKTSESELL
+391 A
-406 LADHFIRFFFAR
+406 
-418 GAQLGKIHLDS
+418 
-429 HYIEDLCRPIMI
+429 
-441 ALIFRAS
+441 